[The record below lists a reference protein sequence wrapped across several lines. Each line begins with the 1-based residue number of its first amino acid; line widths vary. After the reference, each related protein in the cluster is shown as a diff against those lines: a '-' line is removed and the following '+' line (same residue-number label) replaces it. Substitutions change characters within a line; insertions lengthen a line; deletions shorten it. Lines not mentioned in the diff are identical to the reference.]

1 MKDNK
6 IKFEKFPN
14 SNKRL
19 NKIKKDKILTVIL
32 FVLIIILF
40 IVSGFFNKK
49 LLDYKDSNKKVN
61 TSNIL

>member
-14 SNKRL
+14 KRL
-19 NKIKKDKILTVIL
+19 NKIKKDKLLTVIL